1 MNRKHLFLLALAL
14 LCLVGAI
21 HLQGCATE
29 YRWTRTHE
37 PADDYLWRKVSR
49 AEMYRICGIAPEQ
62 FRNLGA
68 CAFPGRICE
77 IYSDR
82 SEQEAARTI
91 SGDGDD
97 LRTHELR
104 HCAGMSHQ
112 GREQ

>member
-14 LCLVGAI
+14 LCLVGVI
-21 HLQGCATE
+21 HLQGCVGPE

-37 PADDYLWRKVSR
+37 PSQDYLWRKVSR
-49 AEMYRICGIAPEQ
+49 AEMYRICVFAPEQ

-68 CAFPGRICE
+68 CAFPWRICV

-82 SEQEAARTI
+82 SEDEAARTI

-104 HCAGMSHQ
+104 HCSGFSHQ
-112 GREQ
+112 GRE